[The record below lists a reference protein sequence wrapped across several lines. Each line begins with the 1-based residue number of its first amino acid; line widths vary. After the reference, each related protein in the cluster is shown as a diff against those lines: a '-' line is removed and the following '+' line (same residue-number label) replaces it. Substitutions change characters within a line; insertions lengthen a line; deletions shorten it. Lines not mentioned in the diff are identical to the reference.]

1 MDFLSDRSN
10 GFTDSSNQIRMLK
23 IVIPHRI
30 SRFIS
35 WTTAVVCLAWSS
47 GQIALAGDASSSND
61 SRAYAVIFI
70 TVDGLRAT
78 EVLAGVDPL
87 LLKEDRSA
95 SGIASDEAL
104 QSIRSRFWHEQEEVR
119 REKLLPYFW
128 GEWIQDGALFGSL
141 DYENGAVQYRNPQ
154 KVSYPGYS
162 ELLTG
167 RVIPR
172 VIGNRKI
179 QNPEQTI
186 LEFVKNQKGWTSR
199 QVAVFAS
206 WDVFPWISMSEPGAV
221 FCNAGYM
228 ELNLDWVQEDPAI
241 HLLNKNQT
249 LLRTPW
255 DSVRHDVVTAELA
268 LAYLEKERPRML
280 YLSLGETDDWAHERR
295 YDRVLEMAEYFDQT
309 LQRLWNWTQSNE
321 CYRDR
326 TLFIVTSDHGRGQ
339 NEETWI
345 GHGRAIPEAA
355 NTWVAI
361 RGPGAPARGEVKL
374 ENTLYQTAI
383 APTIAW
389 GFGLDPQTYYQEAD
403 MPIPVQAGWESA
415 KKAEVET
422 QSVK

>member
-1 MDFLSDRSN
+1 MIKIIKSF
-10 GFTDSSNQIRMLK
+10 QI
-23 IVIPHRI
+23 
-30 SRFIS
+30 SQFIS
-35 WTTAVVCLAWSS
+35 WASAAFCIAGISS
-47 GQIALAGDASSSND
+47 QIAHADNHSSNSD
-61 SRAYAVIFI
+61 NSAYAVIFI
-70 TVDGLRAT
+70 TVDGLRST
-78 EVLAGVDPL
+78 EVLSGVDPL
-87 LLKEDRSA
+87 LLKEERSA

-104 QSIRSRFWHEQEEVR
+104 ESIRSRYWDEQADVR

-128 GEWIQDGALFGSL
+128 GEWIQEGALIGNL
-141 DYENGAVQYRNPQ
+141 NYEDGAVQYRNPQ

-172 VIGNRKI
+172 VIGNRKM

-186 LEFVKNQKGWTSR
+186 LEFVKDQHGWTSR

-206 WDVFPWISMSEPGAV
+206 WDVFPWISMSTPGSV

-228 ELNLDWVQEDPAI
+228 ELEMDWVNEDPAI
-241 HLLNKNQT
+241 QLLNKNQT

-295 YDRVLEMAEYFDQT
+295 YDRVLEMAVYFDQT
-309 LQRLWNWTQSNE
+309 LQRLWDWTQSRE

-355 NTWVAI
+355 NTWVVI
-361 RGPGAPARGEVKL
+361 RGPGIPAKGNLAL
-374 ENTLYQTAI
+374 EKTIYQTAV

-389 GFGLDPQTYYQEAD
+389 GFGLDPQLYYPEAD
-403 MPIPVQAGWESA
+403 APIPVQAGWE
-415 KKAEVET
+415 
-422 QSVK
+422 